1 MSGAQ
6 HGYVDPSS
14 NKGATDETD
23 EVDLQ
28 VLCLTGEAVTL
39 SAPGSMLG
47 YDLRRLVS
55 EKFPCKPG
63 AKLAVYHGNAKLALN
78 QTLGEQG
85 MVGTSATLS
94 CTYIP
99 TNVYTGG
106 VTYAGSQFV
115 RKILC

>member
-14 NKGATDETD
+14 NKGAADETD

-55 EKFPCKPG
+55 EKLPCKPG
-63 AKLAVYHGNAKLALN
+63 AKLAVHPVN
-78 QTLGEQG
+78 QQLTLDQNLGEQEN
-85 MVGTSATLS
+85 
-94 CTYIP
+94 Y
-99 TNVYTGG
+99 
-106 VTYAGSQFV
+106 
-115 RKILC
+115 